1 MMIFKI
7 QRFLGSLS
15 YSGEEG
21 RQQARLLRFILSV
34 AISLTLAI
42 SVAVAFFVEQRLES
56 FVILAILL
64 VAEFILLIITHFKMV
79 RLASFLITIG
89 LGVILLYVTCFFG
102 GVREVTYSAFVI
114 VILSGGLLLGKR
126 YVWITTLVGILGGL
140 LILILEM
147 NNLLTGVNL
156 LPDPPITWAANAGMF
171 VWSAAI
177 LYVTL
182 QDKDTAFLRVQ
193 EEARASQE
201 AYDTTLAGWSRA
213 LELRDHE
220 TEGHS
225 RRVVEHTVQLALA
238 MGLQSEAIIHLKRG
252 ALLHDIGKMGIPDS
266 ILGKPGP
273 LADEEW
279 LVMRQHPLL
288 AYQLLQHIEYL
299 RFALDIPYCHHEKWD
314 GSGYPRGLKGE
325 NIPLAARI
333 FSVVDVWDALLSDRP
348 YRKGCSREEALAYIR
363 GHAGTHFDPR
373 IARVFLE
380 IVERKDIQAQ

>member
-1 MMIFKI
+1 MIFKI

-21 RQQARLLRFILSV
+21 RQQARLLRFILFV
-34 AISLTLAI
+34 AISLTLMI
-42 SVAVAFFVEQRLES
+42 GIAVEFFVEDSFES

-64 VAEFILLIITHFKMV
+64 VAEFVLLIITHFKMV

-126 YVWITTLVGILGGL
+126 YVWITTLIGILGGL

-147 NNLLTGVNL
+147 NKLLTRPDL
-156 LPDPPITWAANAGMF
+156 LPASPITWAANAGMF

-182 QDKDTAFLRVQ
+182 KDKDAAFLRIQ
-193 EEARASQE
+193 EEVRACQE
-201 AYDTTLAGWSRA
+201 AYDTTLAGWARA

-225 RRVVEHTVQLALA
+225 QRVVEHTVQLALA
-238 MGLQSEAIIHLKRG
+238 MGLQTEAIIHLKRG

-279 LVMRQHPLL
+279 LVMRQHPLF

-325 NIPLAARI
+325 NIPLAARV

-373 IARVFLE
+373 IAQVFLD
-380 IVERKDIQAQ
+380 IVERKDTQAQ